1 MKTVLLYY
9 PFQLA
14 ENANSGSK
22 LRPKKIHGAFLEWGK
37 KNSVKVLLLSGH
49 STERDRLF
57 AKWKVEGKLDN
68 LLFCYME
75 NQTIPFWLTDP
86 GHKPKKPL
94 IDSKVMKFL
103 KRNHVPVGIFYRDV
117 YWKFDELYPLK
128 GIKKTAMR
136 SIYRLEEKFYEK
148 YCEIIFL
155 PSEAMG
161 KYVNIHK
168 QMVALPPGGTQVD
181 VKRSLEGSRS
191 SASQGLYVGGINNE
205 EYGLFLLLDA
215 LEIVN
220 KQGTVCDLTVVCR
233 EDEYSKLPE
242 VKRSRLTGL
251 GVIIKHISGNDLNV
265 LYGKMDFA
273 FIPRYKS
280 TYNDFSVPVKLV
292 EYLSYHLPIV
302 ATNCEAQKEII
313 EADQYGIV
321 CEDNPES
328 MAEAIFEM
336 SRNAKKFEMN
346 IKQTFIEKHSWL
358 SRVEKIKDCLL
369 KEEI

>member
-14 ENANSGSK
+14 VNANSGSK
-22 LRPKKIHGAFLEWGK
+22 LRPIKIYNAFVEWGK
-37 KNSVKVLLLSGH
+37 KNGVEILLLSGH
-49 STERDRLF
+49 SKKRDQLFTE
-57 AKWKVEGKLDN
+57 WKTAGKLDN

-86 GHKPKKPL
+86 GHKPKKPF

-103 KRNHVPVGIFYRDV
+103 KRNHVPVGVFYRDV

-128 GIKKTAMR
+128 GIKKTLMQ

-148 YCEIIFL
+148 YCNVIFL
-155 PSEAMG
+155 PSDSMG
-161 KYVNIHK
+161 EYVNIQK
-168 QMVALPPGGTQVD
+168 QKIALPPGGTPVEVQ
-181 VKRSLEGSRS
+181 RSLEGNPDRTSH
-191 SASQGLYVGGINNE
+191 GLYVGGINNE

-220 KQGTVCDLTVVCR
+220 KQGTKCELTVVCR
-233 EDEYSKLPE
+233 EDEYSKLPNG
-242 VKRSRLTGL
+242 KRSRLTDL
-251 GVIIKHISGNDLNV
+251 GVKVKHISGNELNE
-265 LYGKMDFA
+265 LYEKMDFA

-292 EYLSYHLPIV
+292 EYLSHHLPIV
-302 ATNCEAQKEII
+302 ATNCEAQKQII

-321 CEDNPES
+321 CEDNPEQ
-328 MAEAIFEM
+328 MAKAIIHM
-336 SRNAKKFEMN
+336 SCDAKRYEEN